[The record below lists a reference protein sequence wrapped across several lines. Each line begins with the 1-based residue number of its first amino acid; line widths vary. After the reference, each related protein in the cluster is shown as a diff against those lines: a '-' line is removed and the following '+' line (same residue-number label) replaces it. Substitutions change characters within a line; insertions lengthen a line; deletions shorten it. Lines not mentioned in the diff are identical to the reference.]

1 MTVIDMKD
9 PSWSPLNSAVRQ
21 LVHIEAGRGV
31 RHVIVDGR
39 LVVKDRHL
47 TTLDE
52 DTIFDAVEAVMPEF
66 RRDFAT
72 VSARVARLQPW
83 LDKAH
88 RKIVETNVGFDR
100 LPILF

>member
-1 MTVIDMKD
+1 
-9 PSWSPLNSAVRQ
+9 
-21 LVHIEAGRGV
+21 
-31 RHVIVDGR
+31 
-39 LVVKDRHL
+39 
-47 TTLDE
+47 
-52 DTIFDAVEAVMPEF
+52 MPEF

-72 VSARVARLQPW
+72 VSARIARLQPW